1 MKFYISHSD
10 ITFIF
15 INPCLRQIISNLE
28 KEVDDLQSGL
38 ISLLPL
44 PNANTMTALDYA
56 KYYLSQHNQST
67 PNQSAMIDSSGCL
80 RDTHILAINSSPAS
94 IHRKRKHG
102 VPLETGGQKFFPS
115 SNDELDAAASQE
127 HEERGTKLQ
136 WRQHLSRNILVKTTS
151 ICSESTG
158 SLSEGSGSEGYLRPG
173 SAVHSLLHMGV
184 TSSSSNRESGSGSD
198 ESDAASS
205 KQTTPTNQVEIQ
217 NTSRTQTHSLPMSD
231 SHSNSPDIHIAI
243 QKAPLQAHSYQFDRR
258 NSIQNILAAC
268 APPVTSSRKQPYW
281 RLPERS
287 LTSQYSHTLAGP
299 ISAAV
304 ASIYP
309 TIMVENGNTG
319 PFKGYLPMTGAFAG
333 NLEIPYNGL
342 RSHDFTIYD
351 GYKNRVSKE
360 L

>member
-1 MKFYISHSD
+1 M
-10 ITFIF
+10 F
-15 INPCLRQIISNLE
+15 INPSRRQIISNLE

-38 ISLLPL
+38 INLLPL
-44 PNANTMTALDYA
+44 PNSMTALDYA
-56 KYYLSQHNQST
+56 KYYLSQHNQSA

-80 RDTHILAINSSPAS
+80 KDSHILAIDSSPAS

-102 VPLETGGQKFFPS
+102 VTPEMSGQKFFPS
-115 SNDELDAAASQE
+115 SKEELDAAAIQE
-127 HEERGTKLQ
+127 HEETGTKLQ

-158 SLSEGSGSEGYLRPG
+158 SLSEGSGSEADLCQG

-205 KQTTPTNQVEIQ
+205 KHTTPTNQVETQ
-217 NTSRTQTHSLPMSD
+217 STSRTQTHSLPISD
-231 SHSNSPDIHIAI
+231 SRDGSPDIDIAI
-243 QKAPLQAHSYQFDRR
+243 HNAPPEAQARSYQFDRR
-258 NSIQNILAAC
+258 NCIQSILAAC
-268 APPVTSSRKQPYW
+268 APPATPSRRQPYW

-309 TIMVENGNTG
+309 TIMIENGDTG

-333 NLEIPYNGL
+333 NLEISYNGL
-342 RSHDFTIYD
+342 RNHDFTIYD
-351 GYKNRVSKE
+351 GYKNRVSKDQ
-360 L
+360 